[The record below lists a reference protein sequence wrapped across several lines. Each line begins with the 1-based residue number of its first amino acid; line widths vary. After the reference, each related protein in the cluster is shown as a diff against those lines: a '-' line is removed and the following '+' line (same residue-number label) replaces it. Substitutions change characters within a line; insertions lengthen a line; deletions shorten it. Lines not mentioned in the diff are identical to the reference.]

1 MTKHIVLVQVKAG
14 LSQDEIES
22 VFQELGGLKNSIPGI
37 VNFSWGAMNSP
48 EGLHRGYTHAFEI
61 DFEDAAARDAYLP
74 HPEHTRVAGELL
86 LPALQ
91 NGVDSVLVFDYDF

>member
-1 MTKHIVLVQVKAG
+1 MTKHIVLVQMKADLG
-14 LSQDEIES
+14 QVEIEA
-22 VFQELGGLKNSIPGI
+22 VFQELRGLQNSIPGI
-37 VNFSWGAMNSP
+37 VKFSWGAMNSP

-61 DFEDAAARDAYLP
+61 DFDSAASRDAYL
-74 HPEHTRVAGELL
+74 HPEHTRVAGEVL